1 MPLTFNFHGLSSTLS
16 GSNFQCHIGEI
27 DLVIADA
34 GSSDGTQEIA
44 REYGATLV
52 ENPLKTG
59 EAGKSAGIAASSGDL
74 IALVDSDNIL
84 DDARWLEKMIRPFD
98 DPEIVAAEPLFYTRR
113 DTDPALTRYFSMLGM
128 NDPICLFL
136 GNYDRFSMVTG
147 KWTEL
152 PTIGAN
158 GFVFRRS
165 LIESVN
171 WSPYSFD
178 IDVLA
183 EAIDAGHRH
192 ATWTQVA

>member
-113 DTDPALTRYFSMLGM
+113 DTDPAL
-128 NDPICLFL
+128 
-136 GNYDRFSMVTG
+136 
-147 KWTEL
+147 
-152 PTIGAN
+152 
-158 GFVFRRS
+158 
-165 LIESVN
+165 
-171 WSPYSFD
+171 
-178 IDVLA
+178 
-183 EAIDAGHRH
+183 
-192 ATWTQVA
+192 